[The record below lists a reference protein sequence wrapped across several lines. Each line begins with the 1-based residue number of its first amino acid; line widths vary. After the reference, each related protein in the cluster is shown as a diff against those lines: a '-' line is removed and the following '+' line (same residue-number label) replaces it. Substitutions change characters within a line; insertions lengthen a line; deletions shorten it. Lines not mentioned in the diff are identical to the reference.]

1 MKRGWLAITA
11 LIWTVSAD
19 ASPIDCRKGQCDLL
33 KNGAYP
39 AVVIGKVDHVGTDRE
54 LGSVYQW
61 ATRHRYWRNLPQG
74 KSSYLAAANLIAV
87 IPPPSNSLAS
97 PSALLMGRDEFNTVK
112 IEPGDLVRYAPH
124 RKAHEA
130 PQGDATGCIAPLCK
144 AQDKGC
150 FGRYQEGTFSRDTGE
165 QIDAVK
171 GTPIPGGT
179 AIDTT
184 TWLPLNKAGASR
196 SQ

>member
-1 MKRGWLAITA
+1 M
-11 LIWTVSAD
+11 
-19 ASPIDCRKGQCDLL
+19 
-33 KNGAYP
+33 
-39 AVVIGKVDHVGTDRE
+39 IGKVDHVGTDKE
-54 LGSVYQW
+54 LGSAYQW
-61 ATRHRYWRNLPQG
+61 ATRHRYWRNLPKG

-130 PQGDATGCIAPLCK
+130 PQGDATALAIYWGATGCIAVLCK

-165 QIDAVK
+165 QIDAVR